1 MRILSKYDSVN
12 NFVNSIKGEFES
24 SWTGYDGEYFKDGK
38 FYVDNT
44 CLCKVR
50 GDVMYLSQN
59 SMTPKCSLYLREL
72 TVRSNELNV
81 KVLYVHQWYS

>member
-12 NFVNSIKGEFES
+12 NFVNSIKGGFES

-44 CLCKVR
+44 CLCKVHD
-50 GDVMYLSQN
+50 DVMYLSQN
-59 SMTPKCSLYLREL
+59 SITPSNLSTVIVALNFVILSNPLGYVSL
-72 TVRSNELNV
+72 
-81 KVLYVHQWYS
+81 